1 MYSAWKEVS
10 VALSHSELTTV
21 GKVNNKHAK
30 GGWKSNMENTIA
42 DNALSNRSGAVI
54 IGLLGKREHI
64 VIVTP
69 VEQPALQLSKQK
81 QELPSFLWGRRE
93 YIGLVKLQG
102 RLSSGLNVTW
112 QLIFDSFDLLFIF

>member
-1 MYSAWKEVS
+1 MV
-10 VALSHSELTTV
+10 LSHNELTTV

-30 GGWKSNMENTIA
+30 GGWKSNMKNTIA
-42 DNALSNRSGAVI
+42 DNALSNRRGAVI

-69 VEQPALQLSKQK
+69 VEQPALQLSRQKQK
-81 QELPSFLWGRRE
+81 LPSFEWRRHE
-93 YIGLVKLQG
+93 YIGLVKPQC

-112 QLIFDSFDLLFIF
+112 QLIFDSFDLMFIF